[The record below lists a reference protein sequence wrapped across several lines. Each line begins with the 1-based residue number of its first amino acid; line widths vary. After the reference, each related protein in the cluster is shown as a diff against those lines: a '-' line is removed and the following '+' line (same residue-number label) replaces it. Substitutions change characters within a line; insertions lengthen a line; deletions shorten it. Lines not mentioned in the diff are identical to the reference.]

1 MLNTEKNKKKQSHQV
16 RFAMGSFF
24 VDATGTSTFTDLL
37 PDFQNFF
44 EVLMRS
50 DEADDPEFRER
61 AILML
66 QFCRL
71 FDKNFSKF
79 DWNTVYKEAERIKND
94 VSLKMLPDH
103 EL

>member
-1 MLNTEKNKKKQSHQV
+1 MRHSKQKTQSHQV

-24 VDATGTSTFTDLL
+24 KDATGSSTFTDLL
-37 PDFQNFF
+37 PDFQHFF
-44 EVLMRS
+44 EVLMHS

-61 AILML
+61 ALLML

-71 FDKNFSKF
+71 FHKNFSKF
-79 DWNTVYKEAERIKND
+79 DWNKVYKEAERMKNNA
-94 VSLKMLPDH
+94 SLKMLPDH

>member
-1 MLNTEKNKKKQSHQV
+1 MLNSEKNKKKQSHQV

-71 FDKNFSKF
+71 FHKNFKDL
-79 DWNTVYKEAERIKND
+79 DWQAVYNEADRMKDN
-94 VSLKMLPDH
+94 VSRKMLPNH
-103 EL
+103 GL